1 MHVTHCLGKP
11 SLSFC
16 NSSNVLNRVDGHTPA
31 TSESTSIMSQN
42 KLSLQNALLTLEQL
56 QRTPSREDGI
66 TEEQE
71 DNMRQLGCHLIQT
84 TGILLK
90 L

>member
-1 MHVTHCLGKP
+1 
-11 SLSFC
+11 
-16 NSSNVLNRVDGHTPA
+16 
-31 TSESTSIMSQN
+31 MSHN

-66 TEEQE
+66 SEDQE
-71 DNMRQLGCHLIQT
+71 DNLRQLGCHLIQT
-84 TGILLK
+84 AGILLK